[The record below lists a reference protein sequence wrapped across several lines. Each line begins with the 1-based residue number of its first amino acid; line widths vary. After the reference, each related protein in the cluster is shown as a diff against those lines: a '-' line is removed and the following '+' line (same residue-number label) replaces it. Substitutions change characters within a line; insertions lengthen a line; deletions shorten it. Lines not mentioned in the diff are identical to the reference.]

1 MDSPV
6 NSFLRYVLGF
16 LLFISISFGVTF
28 GVNAIATKQN
38 AAAQQ
43 ASALQ
48 ALLKAGEGA
57 R

>member
-1 MDSPV
+1 MESPV

-28 GVNAIATKQN
+28 GVNALATRQT

-43 ASALQ
+43 AAALQ
-48 ALLKAGEGA
+48 ALIGTAQK
-57 R
+57 